1 MMKLAPCPIVLLLAV
16 ILSPLPAAAAQCG
29 EPAMPKI
36 SVRIDAAP
44 AREDRSLSL
53 AELSKIPSASRRA
66 GMEAYDRTLGL
77 TEADIGAKADI
88 DLVTVE
94 DGSGGY
100 CTRARSALITL
111 EWNTVVHIASQIPP
125 GSCIDQVVS
134 AHEQKHVA
142 IDREL
147 IPIARQAIEIALT
160 SVIRHSIPG
169 RTAAESQRNLQDQAR
184 ATVNQAIDI
193 FTVVRTRKQLALD
206 SKEEYDRVPKS
217 CGIMDYLRVMHGVP
231 SQAGT

>member
-1 MMKLAPCPIVLLLAV
+1 MKLAPCPIVLLV
-16 ILSPLPAAAAQCG
+16 IVLFAPPPAAAQCG
-29 EPAMPKI
+29 EPAMPRI
-36 SVRIDAAP
+36 TVRIDAAP
-44 AREDRSLSL
+44 VRQDRSLSL
-53 AELSKIPSASRRA
+53 AELSKMPSASRQA

-77 TEADIGAKADI
+77 TEADIGAKAAI

-125 GSCIDQVVS
+125 GSCIDQVVT

-142 IDREL
+142 IDQQL

-160 SVIRHSIPG
+160 AVIRHSVPG
-169 RTAAESQRNLQDQAR
+169 RTVAESQRNLQDRAR
-184 ATVNQAIDI
+184 AKVNQAIDI

-217 CGIMDYLRVMHGVP
+217 CGIMDYLRVMHGAP